1 MTTPSSPS
9 PPSSRSPS
17 PEITVSPPSPSQEL
31 GIPTDDTE
39 ESITGFASKDV
50 EEDPQRRHTDM
61 GWPNRDFTYHL
72 LTEEEA
78 STEISRL
85 SAPGISS
92 GRVHTVSLQPNREK
106 PSQDRFITEE
116 WDLGERG
123 IWKFRAVFDGHA
135 AGDETVDYV
144 FSTLPH
150 KIRSALTAL
159 FDINTEA
166 VSSLLR
172 ENISATDDSIK
183 QGVLELF
190 PSSTY
195 LEQLSDEEIRA
206 IVNDRP
212 TSDSQAVDDMPDV
225 TVPSLTGPTTLTR
238 KYAGRGPHNM
248 KVTRAMRG
256 TTVLIVLIS
265 PEGGTWTASLGD
277 CQAVLGQKQ
286 SSTWTT
292 TILSANHNAAE
303 PSEVARVRSEHP
315 GEENVVDKNRVLGL
329 IAVTR
334 AIGDH
339 QFKLP
344 SIYTKRVFALAIPGM
359 NRPEYHTELILNC
372 NLTPPYVSGVPDVR
386 YFKLDNNAKAC
397 LIMSSD
403 GLLDLYGGQDWQ
415 EQHVDIADLCKTWV
429 DLIGASLDTDPNS
442 SSAPHQSAEPLDNL
456 ALSLLNRG
464 LRGPTKTFAGDIWT
478 DDDALDRASSLLT
491 LEYKDKWMDDTTV
504 LVEVL

>member
-1 MTTPSSPS
+1 
-9 PPSSRSPS
+9 
-17 PEITVSPPSPSQEL
+17 
-31 GIPTDDTE
+31 
-39 ESITGFASKDV
+39 
-50 EEDPQRRHTDM
+50 M
-61 GWPNRDFTYHL
+61 GWPNRDFTYYL

-92 GRVHTVSLQPNREK
+92 GRVHTASLQPNREK

-159 FDINTEA
+159 SDINTEE

-212 TSDSQAVDDMPDV
+212 TSDSQA
-225 TVPSLTGPTTLTR
+225 
-238 KYAGRGPHNM
+238 YAGRGPHNM

-265 PEGGTWTASLGD
+265 PEGGIWTASLGD

-386 YFKLDNNAKAC
+386 YFKLDDNAKAC
-397 LIMSSD
+397 LIMCSD

-429 DLIGASLDTDPNS
+429 DLIGASLDTD
-442 SSAPHQSAEPLDNL
+442 HNL

-464 LRGPTKTFAGDIWT
+464 LRGPTKTFAGDSWT